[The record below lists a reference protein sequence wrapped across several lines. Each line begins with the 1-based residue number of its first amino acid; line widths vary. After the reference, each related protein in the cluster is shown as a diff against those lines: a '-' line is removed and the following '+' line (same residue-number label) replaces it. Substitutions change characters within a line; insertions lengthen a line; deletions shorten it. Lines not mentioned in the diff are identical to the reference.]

1 VKFRSA
7 LLRAR
12 DAVRENAIPGLFL
25 QALMLGFLGLYL
37 WNDGM
42 RQFLERVARLKQES
56 GFAFGILSYVIAAA
70 VLPEVLRVL
79 FFQRGRVTGKN
90 VRNFLGAAPMWGA
103 MGLVVD
109 LLYRLQARWFGDGSD
124 LWTILPKVLV
134 DQFLFSPF
142 ISVPIIVG
150 WLEWRDAGFR
160 AGALRQIFSLE
171 FVGSRMF
178 PIMVAG
184 WCVWIPGVSLVY
196 FMPSP
201 LQLPVAVII
210 QIFWVLLITTLSE
223 RKAAVVQALT

>member
-1 VKFRSA
+1 
-7 LLRAR
+7 
-12 DAVRENAIPGLFL
+12 
-25 QALMLGFLGLYL
+25 MLGFLGLYL
-37 WNDGM
+37 WSDGM
-42 RQFLERVARLKQES
+42 RHFLERVARLKQES
-56 GFAFGILSYVIAAA
+56 GFAFGIVSYVIAAS

-79 FFQRGRVTGKN
+79 FFQRGRVTW
-90 VRNFLGAAPMWGA
+90 RNARNLFGSAPMWGA
-103 MGLVVD
+103 MGLLVD
-109 LLYRLQARWFGDGSD
+109 LLYRLQAVWFGGGSD
-124 LWTILPKVLV
+124 FWTILSKVLV

-142 ISVPIIVG
+142 ISVPLIVG

-160 AGALRQIFSLE
+160 PQALRGIFSLD
-171 FVGSRMF
+171 FVGSRIF

-223 RKAAVVQALT
+223 RKATVVQALT

>member
-1 VKFRSA
+1 MKFRSA

-25 QALMLGFLGLYL
+25 QGLMLGFLALYL
-37 WNDGM
+37 WNDGI
-42 RQFLERVARLKQES
+42 RHFLERVARLKQES
-56 GFAFGILSYVIAAA
+56 GYAFGIFSYVIAAA
-70 VLPEVLRVL
+70 ILPEVLRIL

-90 VRNFLGAAPMWGA
+90 LRNFLGAAPMWGA
-103 MGLVVD
+103 MGLLVD

-124 LWTILPKVLV
+124 FWTILPKVLV

-142 ISVPIIVG
+142 LSVPIIVG
-150 WLEWRDAGFR
+150 WLDWRDAGFR
-160 AGALRQIFSLE
+160 ADALRKIFSME
-171 FVGSRMF
+171 FVGARMF

-196 FMPSP
+196 FMPLP

-223 RKAAVVQALT
+223 RKTAVVQALT

>member
-1 VKFRSA
+1 MELDVAQEHDLVVAFAEDGLEMPPRIVLQPGHQLGIHA
-7 LLRAR
+7 G
-12 DAVRENAIPGLFL
+12 DAVGRF
-25 QALMLGFLGLYL
+25 Q
-37 WNDGM
+37 
-42 RQFLERVARLKQES
+42 QS
-56 GFAFGILSYVIAAA
+56 FAFGILSYVIAAA